1 VLEFVFNKRAYGAL
15 PVDVRRILDH
25 AVWASQVHGLVE
37 YEAKNIIG
45 LHKLKTEFKGK
56 VDVIPLPAPVLR
68 DLRKLTTDVLREE
81 SEKSPMAAKV
91 YASFTK
97 FQQQLSPWRQ
107 ISESAYHQLVA
118 L

>member
-1 VLEFVFNKRAYGAL
+1 MNEATARSSAPGAH
-15 PVDVRRILDH
+15 R
-25 AVWASQVHGLVE
+25 
-37 YEAKNIIG
+37 
-45 LHKLKTEFKGK
+45 
-56 VDVIPLPAPVLR
+56 PLPAPVLR
-68 DLRKLTTDVLREE
+68 DLRKLTTDVIREE